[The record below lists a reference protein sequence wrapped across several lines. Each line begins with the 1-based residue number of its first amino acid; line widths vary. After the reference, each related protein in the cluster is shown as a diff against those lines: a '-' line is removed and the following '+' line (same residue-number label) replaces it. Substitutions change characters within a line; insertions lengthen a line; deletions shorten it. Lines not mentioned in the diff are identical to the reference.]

1 MIEERIEE
9 SAWSSKFRNFKII
22 ISFPKGR
29 HREIWN

>member
-9 SAWSSKFRNFKII
+9 SAWSSKFRNFKV